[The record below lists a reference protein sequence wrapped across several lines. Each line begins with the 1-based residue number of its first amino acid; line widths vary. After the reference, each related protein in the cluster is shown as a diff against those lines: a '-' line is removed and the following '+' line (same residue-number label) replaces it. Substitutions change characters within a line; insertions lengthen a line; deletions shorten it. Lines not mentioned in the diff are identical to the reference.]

1 MHESTQKKVFYKKVL
16 WYMISLFL
24 VILWALDGFWIFSS
38 YLMERVQWFLLAYL
52 THSLNL
58 FEFTIS
64 ICKYV
69 LEVKSHK
76 RDNSSSVVDSL
87 ILFLKVLSIFQEIT
101 VCRYVSPTLYNT
113 GKFIQFTYANC
124 LSSNKQEMKAVF
136 GALFYYLFTLLP
148 EAWYKWHFFYW
159 HILELI
165 KYF

>member
-1 MHESTQKKVFYKKVL
+1 MNQHKKMVFYKKVL

-24 VILWALDGFWIFSS
+24 VMLWALDGFWIFSS

-101 VCRYVSPTLYNT
+101 VCRYVSPTLVGVSGFCRVLKPYRFSGSGFQISRT
-113 GKFIQFTYANC
+113 LPDFSKFF
-124 LSSNKQEMKAVF
+124 
-136 GALFYYLFTLLP
+136 P
-148 EAWYKWHFFYW
+148 
-159 HILELI
+159 
-165 KYF
+165 